1 MASSPT
7 ASSHQNADDTCSTAL
22 VVCTCNLH
30 VHGRCWGATLT
41 LVAAEKTACDFDF
54 TLNRHV
60 QLLLTSVYMY
70 VHLNGKHIKFPVRA
84 Y

>member
-1 MASSPT
+1 MQT
-7 ASSHQNADDTCSTAL
+7 IHVAL
-22 VVCTCNLH
+22 LWWSVHVH
-30 VHGRCWGATLT
+30 VHGRCRGATLT